1 MKRFALI
8 AMVLLFLAGDAF
20 SQCKLFGRFK
30 ERRANRSNGS
40 MQGSCGPQASYGCG
54 TQGYAPQQYGSYYPQ
69 QYRTV
74 CDPVTGQ
81 CYPAPASFAAN
92 TAIPQAPPAPPGY
105 IEDMAAFRATLIAI
119 EARLA
124 RLEAAR

>member
-1 MKRFALI
+1 MKRFAL
-8 AMVLLFLAGDAF
+8 ALVMLFLAGDAF
-20 SQCKLFGRFK
+20 GQCKLFGRIRD
-30 ERRANRSNGS
+30 RRANGG
-40 MQGSCGPQASYGCG
+40 MQAGSCGAQASYGCG
-54 TQGYAPQQYGSYYPQ
+54 AQGYAPQQYGSYYPQ

-81 CYPAPASFAAN
+81 CYPATTAAAS

-105 IEDMAAFRATLIAI
+105 VEDMAAFRATLAAI